1 MWRDPE
7 VEQLVVDTIEEH
19 VATTEELLEEDDDV
33 VDSEQYKYLGL
44 AQSRKLTQ
52 QDPCV

>member
-1 MWRDPE
+1 MMWRDPE

-19 VATTEELLEEDDDV
+19 VATIVELLEDDDE
-33 VDSEQYKYLGL
+33 EQYKYLGL